1 MRRWRYSG
9 WDSLTASLILK
20 RSVGGHHSRTWRSED
35 RENFRSEARD
45 SGQNVL
51 TDELPNRFDFELLR
65 STFESVDQRM
75 NSPEQY
81 FRFVG
86 LGMLRSNTEM
96 LCAAM
101 SGLARHRREQ
111 KRAAGDRFQAGFGIS
126 QPHK

>member
-1 MRRWRYSG
+1 MTGLARIHKEG
-9 WDSLTASLILK
+9 CFILK
-20 RSVGGHHSRTWRSED
+20 RSVGGQHSRTWRSED

-51 TDELPNRFDFELLR
+51 TDELPDRFEFELLR

-86 LGMLRSNTEM
+86 TNAASAKSIGWSRYLRINSLM
-96 LCAAM
+96 
-101 SGLARHRREQ
+101 
-111 KRAAGDRFQAGFGIS
+111 
-126 QPHK
+126 